1 MRALRTLAIAGLL
14 ASGLAQAAP
23 IFNDDFDANGLGL
36 NEVPAGWTVSGGTV
50 DIIGSPSFHVLI
62 PGSGRYIDLDGSTG
76 SAGLLS
82 TSFSLAAGTTYLAEF
97 DLAGNHRYSTAE
109 SVTVNFGTASL
120 TASLPIETGWTAYTL
135 YFTPSASGSYSLSFQ
150 NAGGDN
156 IGMLLDNVS
165 IAAVPEPGTLA
176 MLLAGLGMIGLIA
189 RRRGRA

>member
-36 NEVPAGWTVSGGTV
+36 NAVPAGWTVSGGTV
-50 DIIGSPSFHVLI
+50 DIIGSPGFYDLI
-62 PGSGRYIDLDGSTG
+62 PGSGRYIDLDGSTK

-97 DLAGNHRYSTAE
+97 DLAGNHRESTYE

-176 MLLAGLGMIGLIA
+176 MLLSGLGMIGLIA

>member
-1 MRALRTLAIAGLL
+1 MRALKTLAVAGLL
-14 ASGLAQAAP
+14 ASSLAQAAP

-36 NEVPAGWTVSGGTV
+36 NAVPTGWSVSGGTV
-50 DIIGSPSFHVLI
+50 DIIGSPSFYDLI

-97 DLAGNHRYSTAE
+97 DLAGNFRNSDAE

-120 TASLPIETGWTAYTL
+120 TASLPIETGWTAYAL

-156 IGMLLDNVS
+156 VGMLLDNVS

-176 MLLAGLGMIGLIA
+176 MLLSGFGMIGLIA
-189 RRRGRA
+189 RRRSRA